1 MRLYAPVSSAS
12 SPCCCACCTPTHSSQ
27 HSRRGGGTVAR
38 LEPIGRT
45 LIAGGSV
52 PLPDYWGG
60 MNDLAQVA
68 SPPPQSTPQCV
79 CLAHPVCGLR
89 AGCTAG
95 SCTDVSKGNRGGRV
109 AANMFTLQS
118 RICIN
123 HRCAL
128 FLLTIALSFF
138 ASGVYH

>member
-1 MRLYAPVSSAS
+1 
-12 SPCCCACCTPTHSSQ
+12 
-27 HSRRGGGTVAR
+27 
-38 LEPIGRT
+38 
-45 LIAGGSV
+45 
-52 PLPDYWGG
+52 

-68 SPPPQSTPQCV
+68 SPPTPQSTPQCV

-128 FLLTIALSFF
+128 FLLTIALSSLSV
-138 ASGVYH
+138 ASTTTKLLVNCLHCLYCIVLLTAKPGGMMPVYIVREG

>member
-1 MRLYAPVSSAS
+1 
-12 SPCCCACCTPTHSSQ
+12 
-27 HSRRGGGTVAR
+27 
-38 LEPIGRT
+38 
-45 LIAGGSV
+45 
-52 PLPDYWGG
+52 

-68 SPPPQSTPQCV
+68 SPPLPTSEYPQCV
-79 CLAHPVCGLR
+79 CLAHPVCGLC

-128 FLLTIALSFF
+128 FLLTIPLSSLSVASTTRDGGGFAL
-138 ASGVYH
+138 

>member
-1 MRLYAPVSSAS
+1 
-12 SPCCCACCTPTHSSQ
+12 
-27 HSRRGGGTVAR
+27 
-38 LEPIGRT
+38 
-45 LIAGGSV
+45 
-52 PLPDYWGG
+52 

-68 SPPPQSTPQCV
+68 SPPPPQSTPQCV
-79 CLAHPVCGLR
+79 CLAHPVCGLC

-128 FLLTIALSFF
+128 FLLTIALSSLSV
-138 ASGVYH
+138 ASTTRDEGGPAL